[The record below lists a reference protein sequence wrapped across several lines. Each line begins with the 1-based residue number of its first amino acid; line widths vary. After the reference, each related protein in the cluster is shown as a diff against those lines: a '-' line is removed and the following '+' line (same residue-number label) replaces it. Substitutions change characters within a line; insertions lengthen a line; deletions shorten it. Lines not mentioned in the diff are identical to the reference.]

1 MRGRCAGSWALLEP
15 RNLAAARASRG
26 TAPNLLILAMPLI
39 GVLSQ
44 RHVGGFRLSHLA
56 ISKPPAS
63 LVLPSNL
70 LLVCKATGRDSR

>member
-15 RNLAAARASRG
+15 RNLAAARASQG

-39 GVLSQ
+39 GVLSR
-44 RHVGGFRLSHLA
+44 RHVGFRLSHLA